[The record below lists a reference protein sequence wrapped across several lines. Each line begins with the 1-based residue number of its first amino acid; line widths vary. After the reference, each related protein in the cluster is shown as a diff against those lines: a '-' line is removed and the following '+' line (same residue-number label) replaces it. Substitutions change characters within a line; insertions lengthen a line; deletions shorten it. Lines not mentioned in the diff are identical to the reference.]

1 MRRRNMRKTEQVEI
15 INSTTANS
23 RVPFQLSRLKNNKR
37 QFESQNALTLYFN
50 IYEVISF
57 SRSNTQIRFL
67 YRHKVSRILTAR
79 HTSNLFY
86 NIQCKGKKTSVRKMG
101 KKNGVEREQRVLKYL
116 LQLLLLYSCL
126 QQLIWCVLFERFNFF
141 FSADSSLNQVRPTQN
156 VITILIFFTSKQAK
170 RDNLNNLQKFCHHVQ
185 CERED
190 VTTEIELL
198 IGIDIE

>member
-37 QFESQNALTLYFN
+37 QFKRQNALALYFN

-57 SRSNTQIRFL
+57 SRSYTQIRFL

-116 LQLLLLYSCL
+116 LQLLLLYSYL
-126 QQLIWCVLFERFNFF
+126 QQLIWCVLFERFT
-141 FSADSSLNQVRPTQN
+141 SSSVRILVWIKSDHKRTLQRSLYILN
-156 VITILIFFTSKQAK
+156 IEKLK
-170 RDNLNNLQKFCHHVQ
+170 RDIFDNLEKFCHHVF
-185 CERED
+185 CERKD
-190 VTTEIELL
+190 VTTIIEK
-198 IGIDIE
+198 II

>member
-37 QFESQNALTLYFN
+37 QFETQNAHVLHFN

-57 SRSNTQIRFL
+57 SRSYTQIRFL

-116 LQLLLLYSCL
+116 LQLLLLYSYL
-126 QQLIWCVLFERFNFF
+126 QQLIWCVLFERFTSSSVRILVWIKSDHKRTLQRSLYFF
-141 FSADSSLNQVRPTQN
+141 NIEKR
-156 VITILIFFTSKQAK
+156 K
-170 RDNLNNLQKFCHHVQ
+170 RDIFDNLEKFCHHVF

-190 VTTEIELL
+190 VTTIMETL
-198 IGIDIE
+198 I